1 MNIVFVNSTRK
12 WGGVKTW
19 CLDMATAL
27 RHQGHATYIIGR
39 RGAFVEKAAAQGV
52 PARAVVFGFDFN
64 PVLIGYFLFFFLFRR
79 IDVVVVNVA
88 KDLRTAGVA
97 ARLMGLQVVQHVGSA
112 ADFDDDPMVRLV
124 QRFVRPRLLCCSA
137 FVREGILR
145 HVPSLAGHE
154 AFALHPGVR
163 VPQVVDFQA
172 HEPPVLVTTSQL
184 NNDKRHLELFKALA
198 VLKNEGLDFRLLVV
212 GTGELEE
219 YLHNLSR
226 ELGLDEFVRWT
237 GFTADVGGM
246 LRQADIF
253 VLPTLWEPLGI
264 ALQEAMAAGLAPVAR
279 GGGGVPEIWPPA
291 CREYLAPAEPGGE
304 VYIEPLRKLLS
315 LSAEQRLILRRAA
328 WAHARDSF
336 ALPDQAARFARW
348 MAQPPAAG

>member
-1 MNIVFVNSTRK
+1 MNVAFVNSTKK

-27 RHQGHATYIIGR
+27 RDQGHAAYIFGR
-39 RGAFVEKAAAQGV
+39 RGAFVDKASAQGV

-64 PVLIGYFLFFFLFRR
+64 PLLISYFLYFFLTRR

-88 KDLRTAGVA
+88 KDLRTAGIA
-97 ARLMGLQVVQHVGSA
+97 ARLLGLQVVQHVGSA

-124 QRFVRPRLLCCSA
+124 QRIVRARLVCCSEFVRA
-137 FVREGILR
+137 GILR
-145 HVPSLAGHE
+145 HVPSFAGYDVH
-154 AFALHPGVR
+154 ALHPGVR
-163 VPQVVDFQA
+163 VPADPAFAA

-184 NNDKRHLELFKALA
+184 NHDKRHFELFQALA
-198 VLKNEGLDFRLLVV
+198 VLRDEGLDFRLLVV

-219 YLHNLSR
+219 ELHGLSK
-226 ELGLDEFVRWT
+226 ELGLDEVVQWT
-237 GFTADVGGM
+237 GFTPDVAGM
-246 LRQADIF
+246 LASADIF

-291 CREYLAPAEPGGE
+291 CREFLAPADPGGEPYLAP
-304 VYIEPLRKLLS
+304 LRRLLNMS
-315 LSAEQRLILRRAA
+315 GPERLAVRRAA
-328 WAHARDSF
+328 WQHARDSF
-336 ALPDQAARFARW
+336 ALPDQAARLARW
-348 MAQPPAAG
+348 MAQPPAAS